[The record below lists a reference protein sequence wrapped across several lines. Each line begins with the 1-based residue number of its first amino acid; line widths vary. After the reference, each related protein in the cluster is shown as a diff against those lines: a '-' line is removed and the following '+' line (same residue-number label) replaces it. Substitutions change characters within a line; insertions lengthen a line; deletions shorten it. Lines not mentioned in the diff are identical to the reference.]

1 MSALAHASPN
11 ALYTSCFFRCSALR
25 SRDDDGSRAYNEHQ
39 GMINVSDR
47 TIESIQLRR
56 VVNGITAELRSSQ
69 QPGTRPQCSLKLH
82 ELEHNGVLVSAW
94 DRHAIHRVARFHGK
108 LSRRGQRRPAEIRD
122 GVLDAGPRVLEGAAR
137 HGNHLREFPATSGK
151 PYPCAVASWTFDVT
165 AASATSAALVTAV
178 WRCLN
183 SAGHAPDTAH
193 QKQSGVQLLSS
204 EVGQSLRPSC
214 HAAAGRSPAAGR

>member
-1 MSALAHASPN
+1 MSGHLNTLQGRRLVGHSLAISDLRSPVLEGRLTRINMSALAHASPN

-82 ELEHNGVLVSAW
+82 ELDHNGVLVSAW
-94 DRHAIHRVARFHGK
+94 DLVDLRRHGR
-108 LSRRGQRRPAEIRD
+108 QRDVSSARD
-122 GVLDAGPRVLEGAAR
+122 GRLAVLEQRWAR
-137 HGNHLREFPATSGK
+137 S
-151 PYPCAVASWTFDVT
+151 
-165 AASATSAALVTAV
+165 
-178 WRCLN
+178 
-183 SAGHAPDTAH
+183 
-193 QKQSGVQLLSS
+193 
-204 EVGQSLRPSC
+204 
-214 HAAAGRSPAAGR
+214 